1 MVQQAIDAM
10 AARIDRAD
18 GLAGALVAGWDAF
31 ELIRAAAL
39 RAAEQAGGLR
49 GADRAD
55 GLFAAFM
62 LASAAAANGR
72 DVVGF
77 APSLPPDQALGT
89 GDPGDAAV
97 GCVGLLA
104 DALAELASA
113 LRARLLAAAGSA
125 SGGADRAACRD
136 AAREAENVRAML
148 ARDG

>member
-31 ELIRAAAL
+31 ELIRAAGL
-39 RAAEQAGGLR
+39 RAAERAG
-49 GADRAD
+49 

-97 GCVGLLA
+97 GGVGLLA

-113 LRARLLAAAGSA
+113 LRARLLAAAGLA

>member
-10 AARIDRAD
+10 AARIDRAA

-31 ELIRAAAL
+31 ELI

-77 APSLPPDQALGT
+77 APSLPPDQVLGT

-97 GCVGLLA
+97 GGVGLLA

-125 SGGADRAACRD
+125 SGGADRAA
-136 AAREAENVRAML
+136 
-148 ARDG
+148 